1 MTATKRTVLSVAFP
15 FAPVSEDPVGGAEQ
29 VLSGTERAFVAAGHR
44 STVIAQRG
52 SSVAGELLAVD
63 AMDGEI
69 TDKVRSRV
77 HAQVRERIVEAV
89 HHTRPDLIHFH
100 GIDFGSYLP
109 AAGPPCLVSLHLPL
123 GWYDPAALRPKRR
136 DAYLVPVSRSQVRL
150 APPDVQLLPPVENGV
165 PIPERLEPKAE
176 FTLTLGRICEE
187 KGTHEAVDAA
197 HAAGTKLLVAGE
209 VFPYPEHQRYW
220 REMVRPRLDQA
231 RRWIGRIAGER
242 KQKLLG
248 RAKCVLIPSRALETS
263 SLVAMEALAA
273 GTPVIAYASGALPD
287 IVEHGRTG
295 FIVRDSGEMAQAI
308 KSVNDLDPRACHAVA
323 RERFPLEKMTN
334 AYLAQYEALAA

>member
-1 MTATKRTVLSVAFP
+1 MTAAKRSILNVAFP
-15 FAPVSEDPVGGAEQ
+15 FAPVAEDPVGGAEQ
-29 VLSGTERAFVAAGHR
+29 VLSRIERAIVATGHR
-44 STVIAQRG
+44 SIVIAQRG
-52 SSVAGELLAVD
+52 SSVAGELLAFDPVK
-63 AMDGEI
+63 GEI
-69 TDKVRSRV
+69 TDAARRSV
-77 HAQVRERIVEAV
+77 HAQVRERIAEAV
-89 HHTRPDLIHFH
+89 HRARPDLIHFH

-123 GWYDPAALRPKRR
+123 GWYEPATLRPKRR
-136 DAYLVPVSRSQVRL
+136 DTYLVPVSSSQARL
-150 APPDVQLLPPVENGV
+150 IPDGVQLLQPIENGV
-165 PIPERLEPKAE
+165 PIPKTLEPKAE
-176 FTLTLGRICEE
+176 FTLTLGRICKE

-197 HAAGTKLLVAGE
+197 RAAGTKLLIAGE

-220 REMVRPRLDQA
+220 RDMVRPRLDQA
-231 RRWIGRIAGER
+231 RRWIGRTAGKH

-248 RAKCVLIPSRALETS
+248 RAKCVLIPSRAPETS

-295 FIVRDSGEMAQAI
+295 FIVRDSGEMARAI
-308 KSVNDLDPRACHAVA
+308 KAANDLDPRACHAAA

-334 AYLAQYEALAA
+334 AYLAQYEELAA

>member
-1 MTATKRTVLSVAFP
+1 MTAAKRTILNVAFP
-15 FAPVSEDPVGGAEQ
+15 FAPISEDPVGGAEQ
-29 VLSGTERAFVAAGHR
+29 VLSRMERAIVATGNR
-44 STVIAQRG
+44 SIVIAQRG

-63 AMDGEI
+63 S
-69 TDKVRSRV
+69 VRSELTDAARRSV
-77 HAQVRERIVEAV
+77 HAQVRERIAEAV
-89 HHTRPDLIHFH
+89 HRASPDLIHFH
-100 GIDFGSYLP
+100 GVDFGSYLP

-123 GWYDPAALRPKRR
+123 GWYDPAALRPNRR
-136 DAYLVPVSRSQVRL
+136 DTHLVPVSRSQARF

-197 HAAGTKLLVAGE
+197 HAAAAKLLVAGE
-209 VFPYPEHQRYW
+209 VFPYPEHRRYW
-220 REMVRPRLDQA
+220 RDMVRPRLDRA
-231 RRWIGRIAGER
+231 RRWIGRIAGKR

-248 RAKCVLIPSRALETS
+248 RARCVLIPSRAPETS

-295 FIVRDSGEMAQAI
+295 FIVRDSGEMAWAI
-308 KSVNDLDPRACHAVA
+308 KAVNDLDPAVCHAAA
-323 RERFPLEKMTN
+323 RERFPLEKMTS
-334 AYLAQYEALAA
+334 AYLAQYEELAA

>member
-1 MTATKRTVLSVAFP
+1 MTAKLSILSVAFP

-29 VLSGTERAFVAAGHR
+29 VLSRIERAVVAAGHC
-44 STVIAQRG
+44 SIVIAQRG

-69 TDKVRSRV
+69 TDAARSRV
-77 HAQVRERIVEAV
+77 HAQARDRIAEAV
-89 HHTRPDLIHFH
+89 HHAHPDLIHFH
-100 GIDFGSYLP
+100 GIDFRSYLP

-123 GWYDPAALRPKRR
+123 CWYDPAALRPNRR
-136 DAYLVPVSRSQVRL
+136 DTYLAPVSRSQARL
-150 APPDVQLLPPVENGV
+150 ASPGVRLLPPIENGV
-165 PIPERLEPKAE
+165 PIPENLELKAE
-176 FTLTLGRICEE
+176 FTLTLGRICSE

-197 HAAGTKLLVAGE
+197 HAAGTNLLVAGE
-209 VFPYPEHQRYW
+209 VFPYPEHRRYW
-220 REMVRPRLDQA
+220 RDMVRPRLDRA
-231 RRWIGRIAGER
+231 RRWIGRIAGRR

-248 RAKCVLIPSRALETS
+248 RAKCVLIPSRAPETS

-295 FIVRDSGEMAQAI
+295 FIVRDSGEMARAI
-308 KSVNDLDPRACHAVA
+308 KAVNDLDPRVCRAAA

-334 AYLAQYEALAA
+334 AYLAQYEALVA